1 MKKFTKDGDR
11 ERVAADYE
19 GAASLLFNR
28 PTGKLK
34 IPTKGRKEGLGRARA
49 ERGAED
55 GIDDCGGG
63 GTFPG
68 REMGMG

>member
-34 IPTKGRKEGLGRARA
+34 IPTKGRKEGRK
-49 ERGAED
+49 D
-55 GIDDCGGG
+55 WVV
-63 GTFPG
+63 P
-68 REMGMG
+68 